1 MTDREITMGHVTM
14 DHEITTGPEITMGG
28 EITMGTEIMMG
39 GEIMM
44 RRSQQT
50 AAMERGM
57 DALQIGRYRAASVSP
72 TKAPSVEDGTPGT
85 VARRI
90 TLYRA
95 ASVSRIL
102 DHVRQKAVSQF
113 DGFISFYL

>member
-1 MTDREITMGHVTM
+1 MTSRAILMDHETTTEIEITTDGEITMW
-14 DHEITTGPEITMGG
+14 P

-102 DHVRQKAVSQF
+102 DHVNQKSAP
-113 DGFISFYL
+113 SFFGYL